1 MSEQIDYAEMLEIPV
16 STLNVTKKRSKKKR
30 DEDLKERV
38 VEAVNERVETQ
49 TAPEEEVAA
58 GENVT
63 DYGDDVIAAMHP
75 PRKRF
80 LENKLLVAEFVAV
93 LALCATILLT
103 NLFWQGSAIN
113 TFFAGL
119 TSPAESAAAVDERT
133 YAELTPGAVVSDPS
147 VAREV
152 TDAGTLT
159 LTPAASVYAPYA
171 GTVQSI
177 VQAEDG
183 TYTLEIEHTTSF
195 TSVLSGLTNV
205 YCAAGDTV
213 YATLP
218 VGYSDGAAAVSVAMY
233 DSGSLIRSFTVGEN
247 NDIVWNV

>member
-30 DEDLKERV
+30 DDDLKERV
-38 VEAVNERVETQ
+38 VEAVNERMETQ
-49 TAPEEEVAA
+49 ETPEEGVAS

-63 DYGDDVIAAMHP
+63 DYGDEVIASLNK

-119 TSPAESAAAVDERT
+119 SEPAESAAAVDDRT
-133 YAELTPGAVVSDPS
+133 YTELTLGAVVSDPDI
-147 VAREV
+147 ACEV
-152 TDAGTLT
+152 TDAGILT
-159 LTPAASVYAPYA
+159 FTAAAGVYAPF
-171 GTVQSI
+171 GGRVQSV

-183 TYTLEIEHTTSF
+183 TYTVEIEHTTSF
-195 TSVLSGLTNV
+195 SSVLSGLTNA